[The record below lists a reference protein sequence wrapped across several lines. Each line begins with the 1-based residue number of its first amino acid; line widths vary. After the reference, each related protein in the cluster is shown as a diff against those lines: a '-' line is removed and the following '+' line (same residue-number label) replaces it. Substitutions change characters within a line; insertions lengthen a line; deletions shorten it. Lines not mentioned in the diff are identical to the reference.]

1 MAKEKFV
8 VISKFEK
15 NGVIEKIEPEKRI
28 SLENEPYVVAHL
40 VLSEENFFSA
50 EKNIYKINLGLIEN
64 KQMKDMERVNRV
76 LAQLKEQGLDV
87 SPINDA
93 NTQTLANAVN
103 PIIGKP
109 VKFWDVQA
117 RTTDKGQTKEI
128 SYVSLKEPRDSSQG
142 SVFANTRSADLQTM
156 HPELKVGDCVTVKLN
171 SIVFNSF
178 QSWDN
183 VKRKAEDN
191 YDTRTDSRQKLYQL
205 LMELFQRDGGQSA
218 QSIIKRLE
226 EAKST
231 YGDRLTYLEILQCV
245 GSFSKKSA
253 LFTQGDLN
261 ENTKRELTTLA
272 STDDYHANWAALNYT
287 FTFYGDEGKT
297 LERDGNMF
305 EPIFK
310 TAIATQP
317 KNKYQPANP
326 MGALFCPNDCTIA
339 DFNQLTNTI
348 QSLLTREQVKEL
360 ASKIMAETNP
370 ADILSAITQTIKDAG
385 YDLKIEIIE
394 NSSNHNKMARAVGF
408 VKHEN
413 GTETQQSFNEATSQQ
428 ETEPMFS
435 EPTPQQSN
443 TSYVDELNEA
453 ESNVA
458 QALGTDSTE
467 LDSAMFDSTLE
478 INDEDLPF

>member
-28 SLENEPYVVAHL
+28 SSENEPYVVAHL

-50 EKNIYKINLGLIEN
+50 EKNIYKINLGPIEN
-64 KQMKDMERVNRV
+64 KQMKDMEKVNRV
-76 LAQLKEQGLDV
+76 LTQLKEQGLDV

-117 RTTDKGQTKEI
+117 RKTKNGETEEF
-128 SYVSLKEPRDSSQG
+128 SYITLKEPRDSSQG
-142 SVFANTRSADLQTM
+142 SVFANAHSADLQTM
-156 HPELKVGDCVTVKLN
+156 HPELKIGDCVTVKLN
-171 SIVFNSF
+171 SIVFDSF
-178 QSWDN
+178 QSFDN
-183 VKRKAEDN
+183 GKPVNN

-261 ENTKRELTTLA
+261 ENTKRDLATLV
-272 STDDYHANWAALNYT
+272 SKNDYHANYAALKYT

-297 LERDGNMF
+297 LERDGNVF

-310 TAIATQP
+310 TTITTQP
-317 KNKYQPANP
+317 KNKYQSPNP

-339 DFNQLTNTI
+339 DFSQLTNTI

-394 NSSNHNKMARAVGF
+394 NTTNHNKMARAIGF
-408 VKHEN
+408 AKHEN
-413 GTETQQSFNEATSQQ
+413 GSETQQPFNEATSQQ
-428 ETEPMFS
+428 ETEPMFD

-443 TSYVDELNEA
+443 TSYVDELDEA

-467 LDSAMFDSTLE
+467 SDSTMFDGTLE
-478 INDEDLPF
+478 IDDEDLPF